1 MKFTITPMS
10 IGEILSR
17 GVSLFFTRFGVFLA
31 IEVIMVSPTLVLQL
45 ALPELAMGI
54 GALLFILPM
63 LILGPI
69 GSAAMLHVIAQ
80 EYLGRPVSLGD
91 AFKFALGRFLPLLGT
106 SILASLGIMAGMLA
120 CCIPGIYLAIIWAF
134 VSQIVVMEHIAGSTA
149 LGRSKDLVEG
159 YFWQVFSVLL
169 VVGLIV
175 GFASAPISVTLTL
188 ALPFQ
193 GPPNPNNPFQVG
205 LTSYLNFA
213 INKVVATALNGIG
226 QIFTAICTTLLYFDL
241 RNRKEAFDVEHI
253 VAWMDQYRDWRDEP
267 TPAESALGGAASP
280 ETGIKPGDAVP
291 PAPPP
296 ETGIQDPNAPRPGD
310 RPPA

>member
-17 GVSLFFTRFGVFLA
+17 GVSLFFTRLGVFLA

-45 ALPELAMGI
+45 ALPELAMGV
-54 GALLFILPM
+54 GAVLFILPM
-63 LILGPI
+63 IILGPI

-91 AFKFALGRFLPLLGT
+91 AFRFALGRFLPLLGT

-134 VSQIVVMEHIAGSTA
+134 VSQVVVMEDIAGSTA

-159 YFWQVFSVLL
+159 YFWQVFGVLF

-175 GFASAPISVTLTL
+175 GIASAPISIALAL

-193 GPPNPNNPFQVG
+193 GPPNPNNPFQAE

-213 INKVVATALNGIG
+213 INKVVSTGLNGIG
-226 QIFTAICTTLLYFDL
+226 QIFTAICATLLYFDL

-253 VAWMDQYRDWRDEP
+253 VAWMDQYRDWRDG
-267 TPAESALGGAASP
+267 PAAP
-280 ETGIKPGDAVP
+280 ETGIKQPGDVVP

-310 RPPA
+310 PPPA

>member
-45 ALPELAMGI
+45 ALPELAMGV
-54 GALLFILPM
+54 GAILFILPM
-63 LILGPI
+63 IVLGPI
-69 GSAAMLHVIAQ
+69 GSAAMLRVIAQ

-106 SILASLGIMAGMLA
+106 SILAGIGIGFGMVA
-120 CCIPGIYLAIIWAF
+120 CCVPGIYLAIIWAF
-134 VSQIVVMEHIAGSTA
+134 ISQVVVMEDLAGSTA
-149 LGRSKDLVEG
+149 MGRSKDLVEG
-159 YFWQVFSVLL
+159 YFWQVFGVIL

-175 GFASAPISVTLTL
+175 GIATAPITLTLAL

-193 GPPNPNNPFQVG
+193 GPLNPNNPFQVE

-213 INKVVATALNGIG
+213 INRVFGTALNGIG
-226 QIFTAICTTLLYFDL
+226 QVFIAICTTLLYFDL
-241 RNRKEAFDVEHI
+241 RNRKESFDVEHI

-267 TPAESALGGAASP
+267 IPTESALGDSP
-280 ETGIKPGDAVP
+280 SSETGIKPSGDAVP
-291 PAPPP
+291 PASPR
-296 ETGIQDPNAPRPGD
+296 ETGIQDPNAPRSGD
-310 RPPA
+310 PA